1 MPDIIV
7 EVNAA
12 PPILVEING
21 DTPTIEVFPTPGLGG
36 GGNGQVERLDI
47 SRDGQTQFTLSFIVV
62 SPHLSQLYLN
72 GEKVSYPADYTIDS
86 TQLTWLGIE
95 LETDDELE
103 LYN

>member
-36 GGNGQVERLDI
+36 GGNGQVEQLVI
-47 SRDGQTQFTLSFIVV
+47 TTDGQTQFTLSFIVV

-72 GEKVSYPADYTIDS
+72 GEKANYPGDYTIDGS
-86 TQLTWLGIE
+86 LLIWTGVDLA
-95 LETDDELE
+95 TDDDLE
-103 LYN
+103 IYG

>member
-12 PPILVEING
+12 PPILVEIN
-21 DTPTIEVFPTPGLGG
+21 DLPAIEVFLAPGSGG
-36 GGNGQVERLDI
+36 SGNGRVERLDI
-47 SRDGQTQFTLSFIVV
+47 TSDGQTQFTLSFIVV
-62 SPHLSQLYLN
+62 SPNLSQLYLN